1 MSLRNFGVQPDGT
14 LSRATTRLRQ
24 MLRSG
29 TMVAAPFVLN
39 AFHAKIAERVGF
51 QAQPFQG
58 IDRIRFAWPE
68 FSQWRRGHRFC
79 MPFVALVS
87 SWDRADVSGNV
98 AG

>member
-1 MSLRNFGVQPDGT
+1 MQVPVEPVFT
-14 LSRATTRLRQ
+14 LIMGILILLVPRL
-24 MLRSG
+24 LNYF
-29 TMVAAPFVLN
+29 VAVYL
-39 AFHAKIAERVGF
+39 IIIGLLG
-51 QAQPFQG
+51 QPFQG
-58 IDRIRFAWPE
+58 IGRIRFSWPG